1 MATAPAVAGPQ
12 GVKPRREYERVK
24 APALFKFTKQGDTI
38 EGGLASIEPK
48 EVNGKI
54 VREFLFELE
63 NGDRLTCLSTN
74 DLDKK
79 IQAKH
84 IGHPIRVRY
93 TNDDT
98 SYQKA
103 GQSPAK
109 LFDVDVD
116 MKNFWPGYEDMKA
129 S

>member
-1 MATAPAVAGPQ
+1 MATAAAGPQ

-24 APALFKFTKQGDTI
+24 APALFKFQKQGDVI

-54 VREFLFELE
+54 VREFMFELE
-63 NGDRLTCLSTN
+63 NGDRVTCLSTN
-74 DLDKK
+74 DLEKK

-93 TNDDT
+93 ANDD
-98 SYQKA
+98 SSFQKA
-103 GQSPAK
+103 GQSAMK
-109 LFDVDVD
+109 VFEVDVD
-116 MKNFWPGYEDMKA
+116 MKNFWPGYEHLQA